1 MNEEQ
6 ARWVRDSLDRFE
18 GPLLL
23 YAGRLLRDP
32 HGAQDVVQEAFLR
45 LLSADRATTGDR
57 LPGWLYAVVR
67 NLAFDR
73 LRRERWMER
82 PDSPALDARPGTDD
96 PPARASLGEQ
106 AAAALRALESLPE
119 KQREALRLR
128 LQHGLSYRE
137 IAEVMDATVSHV
149 GVLIHEGLKSL
160 RRRLGVVAPAPA
172 PVPAPG
178 VARSDTRV
186 ARGDTP

>member
-1 MNEEQ
+1 
-6 ARWVRDSLDRFE
+6 VRDALERFE

-23 YAGRLLRDP
+23 YASRLLRDP

-45 LLSADRATTGDR
+45 LLAAERAAVAPR

-73 LRRERWMER
+73 MRRERWMER
-82 PDSPALDARPGTDD
+82 PDSAVLDARPGAAGD
-96 PPARASLGEQ
+96 PAERAAARDQ

-137 IAEVMDATVSHV
+137 VAEVMDVTVNHV
-149 GVLIHEGLKSL
+149 GVLLHEGLKAL
-160 RRRLGVVAPAPA
+160 RRRLGVAVAAPAPPSA
-172 PVPAPG
+172 PEGATG
-178 VARSDTRV
+178 GKLAREELR
-186 ARGDTP
+186 

>member
-1 MNEEQ
+1 VRDEQ
-6 ARWVRDSLDRFE
+6 ALWVRETLERFE
-18 GPLLL
+18 APLLL
-23 YAGRLLRDP
+23 YAERLLRDP

-45 LLSADRATTGDR
+45 LLTADRAGVGTR

-67 NLAFDR
+67 NLCFDR

-82 PDSPALDARPGTDD
+82 SDSPALDARAGTDD
-96 PPARASLGEQ
+96 PSGRAAIGEA

-137 IAEVMDATVSHV
+137 VAEVMDVTVSHV
-149 GVLIHEGLKSL
+149 GVLLHEGLKAL
-160 RRRLGVVAPAPA
+160 RRRFGVVG
-172 PVPAPG
+172 PVPG
-178 VARSDTRV
+178 VAREELR
-186 ARGDTP
+186 

>member
-1 MNEEQ
+1 MREEEE
-6 ARWVRDSLDRFE
+6 RWVRDSLERFE

-23 YAGRLLRDP
+23 YAERLLRDS

-45 LLSADRATTGDR
+45 LLRADRAAVGPR

-82 PDSPALDARPGTDD
+82 ADSTALEARPGTDD
-96 PPARASLGEQ
+96 PADRAALGDA
-106 AAAALRALESLPE
+106 AAAALRALEALPE

-137 IAEVMDATVSHV
+137 IAEVMDVTVNHV
-149 GVLIHEGLKSL
+149 GVLLHEGLKAL
-160 RRRLGVVAPAPA
+160 RQRLGVPNPAPAPA
-172 PVPAPG
+172 REEQP
-178 VARSDTRV
+178 
-186 ARGDTP
+186 

>member
-1 MNEEQ
+1 M
-6 ARWVRDSLDRFE
+6 ADGKAVWVRDALERFE

-23 YAGRLLRDP
+23 YAERLLRDS

-45 LLSADRATTGDR
+45 LLRADRAEVEPR
-57 LPGWLYAVVR
+57 LPGWLYAVAR

-73 LRRERWMER
+73 MRRERVMER
-82 PDSPALDARPGTDD
+82 TNAATLDDRTGAEDPAGGAETRDA
-96 PPARASLGEQ
+96 

-137 IAEVMDATVSHV
+137 VAEVMDVTVNHV
-149 GVLIHEGLKSL
+149 GVLLHEGLKSL
-160 RRRLGVVAPAPA
+160 RSRLGVQ
-172 PVPAPG
+172 APG
-178 VARSDTRV
+178 PATPK
-186 ARGDTP
+186 GDVR

>member
-1 MNEEQ
+1 MNDERAQ
-6 ARWVRDSLDRFE
+6 RVRDALERFE

-23 YAGRLLRDP
+23 YAERLLRDP

-45 LLSADRATTGDR
+45 LLTAEGATAGIR

-82 PDSPALDARPGTDD
+82 SDSPALDARTGTDD
-96 PPARASLGEQ
+96 PPARAALGEQ

-160 RRRLGVVAPAPA
+160 RRRFGVVA
-172 PVPAPG
+172 PVPAPAP
-178 VARSDTRV
+178 ARKEPR
-186 ARGDTP
+186 